1 MKNTSVKIINQL
13 NDNYSY
19 LLFSNTSP
27 SSLVIDPAEH
37 NKILP
42 ILEKKKLKLDYILIT
57 HHHNDHTSGVLGLLK
72 EYPEAQIYSPS
83 ELFSLK
89 INRIADGDKIKTSL
103 NEFQV
108 FSSPGHTLDHVVLC
122 DTKNKL
128 LFVGDVLFRLGCG
141 RVFEGTIEQMH
152 NSLNK
157 LLNLSD
163 DMTVYC
169 GHEYT
174 LNNLKFL
181 EHLFVHNDILE
192 NTKKQILR
200 DLKLKNKSI
209 PFILG
214 DEKRSNPFLNPEC
227 EMASKIK
234 KNNNY
239 SNLEFF
245 RYLREKKDNF

>member
-1 MKNTSVKIINQL
+1 MLFAKINTHLHKN
-13 NDNYSY
+13 
-19 LLFSNTSP
+19 LLFNFEN
-27 SSLVIDPAEH
+27 SLIFTTF
-37 NKILP
+37 NF
-42 ILEKKKLKLDYILIT
+42 
-57 HHHNDHTSGVLGLLK
+57 HTSGVLGLLK
-72 EYPEAQIYSPS
+72 EYPDAQIYSPS
-83 ELFSLK
+83 ELFSLTINK
-89 INRIADGDKIKTSL
+89 ITDGDKIKTSL

-108 FSSPGHTLDHVVLC
+108 FSTPGHTLDHIVLC

-157 LLNLSD
+157 ILNLSD

-181 EHLFVHNDILE
+181 EHLFVQNDILA

-214 DEKRSNPFLNPEC
+214 DEKISNPFLNPEC
-227 EMASKIK
+227 EMASEFK

>member
-1 MKNTSVKIINQL
+1 MKDIKVEIINQL
-13 NDNYSY
+13 TDNYSY
-19 LLFSNTSP
+19 LIFNNGI
-27 SSLVIDPAEH
+27 SSSIIVDPAEDE
-37 NKILP
+37 KIIQFL
-42 ILEKKKLKLDYILIT
+42 KKNKLKLEHIIIT

-72 EYPEAQIYSPS
+72 EYPNAQIYSPS

-89 INRIADGDKIKTSL
+89 INRISDGDKINTSL

-108 FSSPGHTLDHVVLC
+108 FSTPGHTLDHVALC
-122 DTKNKL
+122 DTKNNL

-157 LLNLSD
+157 ILNLSD

-181 EHLFVHNDILE
+181 EHLFVQNDILA

-227 EMASKIK
+227 EMASKFK
-234 KNNNY
+234 KNNSY

>member
-1 MKNTSVKIINQL
+1 MTEIKVEIINQL
-13 NDNYSY
+13 SDNYSY
-19 LLFSNTSP
+19 IIFNNINSSSIVVDP
-27 SSLVIDPAEH
+27 SEDE
-37 NKILP
+37 KIIKVLK
-42 ILEKKKLKLDYILIT
+42 KKKLKLEYILIT
-57 HHHNDHTSGVLGLLK
+57 HHHNDHTSGVLGLVK
-72 EYPEAQIYSPS
+72 EYPQAKIYSPS
-83 ELFSLK
+83 ELFSVTINK
-89 INRIADGDKIKTSL
+89 ISNGDKIKTRL

-108 FSSPGHTLDHVVLC
+108 FATPGHTLDHVVLC

-181 EHLFVHNDILE
+181 EHLFVQNDILE

-200 DLKLKNKSI
+200 DLKLNNKSI

-227 EMASKIK
+227 EMASEFK

>member
-1 MKNTSVKIINQL
+1 MANLKVEIINQL

-19 LLFSNTSP
+19 LIFNNETS
-27 SSLVIDPAEH
+27 SSIIIDPAEDK
-37 NKILP
+37 KI
-42 ILEKKKLKLDYILIT
+42 IYFLEKKKLKLEYIFIT
-57 HHHNDHTSGVLGLLK
+57 HHHADHTSGVLGLVK
-72 EYPEAQIYSPS
+72 QYPQIQIYSPS
-83 ELFSLK
+83 GLSNISINK
-89 INRIADGDKIKTSL
+89 ISNGNKIKTKL
-103 NEFQV
+103 NEFQI
-108 FSSPGHTLDHVVLC
+108 FSAPGHTLDHIVLC
-122 DTKNKL
+122 DNKNKL

-157 LLNLSD
+157 ILNLSD
-163 DMTVYC
+163 DMKVFC

-181 EHLFVHNDILE
+181 ESIFIKNSILE
-192 NTKKQILR
+192 NTKIQILE

-209 PFILG
+209 PFVLG
-214 DEKRSNPFLNPEC
+214 EEKKSNPFLNPDC
-227 EMASKIK
+227 KMASKFK

-239 SNLEFF
+239 SNLQLF

>member
-1 MKNTSVKIINQL
+1 MKDIKVEIINQL
-13 NDNYSY
+13 SDNYSY
-19 LLFSNTSP
+19 LIFNIATS
-27 SSLVIDPAEH
+27 SSIIIDPAEDE
-37 NKILP
+37 KIIQVL
-42 ILEKKKLKLDYILIT
+42 KKNKLKLEYILIT

-72 EYPEAQIYSPS
+72 EYPDAQIYSPS
-83 ELFSLK
+83 ELFSLTINK
-89 INRIADGDKIKTSL
+89 ITDGDKIKTSL

-108 FSSPGHTLDHVVLC
+108 FSTPGHTLDHVVLC

-181 EHLFVHNDILE
+181 EHLFVQNDILT

-227 EMASKIK
+227 EMASEFK

>member
-1 MKNTSVKIINQL
+1 MTNLNIDIINQL

-19 LLFSNTSP
+19 LIFDNYTS
-27 SSLVIDPAEH
+27 SSIIIDPAEDE
-37 NKILP
+37 KIIQ
-42 ILEKKKLKLDYILIT
+42 ILKKNKLKLEYIFIT
-57 HHHNDHTSGVLGLLK
+57 HHHDDHTSGVLGLLK
-72 EYPEAQIYSPS
+72 EYPHAQIYSPS
-83 ELFSLK
+83 ELFSLA
-89 INRIADGDKIKTSL
+89 INRISDGDKIKTPL

-122 DTKNKL
+122 DTKNNL

-157 LLNLSD
+157 ILNLSD

-181 EHLFVHNDILE
+181 EHLFVQNDILA

-214 DEKRSNPFLNPEC
+214 DEKKSNPFLNPEC
-227 EMASKIK
+227 EMASEFK

>member
-1 MKNTSVKIINQL
+1 MTDISVKIINQL
-13 NDNYSY
+13 RDNYSY
-19 LLFSNTSP
+19 LIFNNNTS
-27 SSLVIDPAEH
+27 SSIIIDPAEDE
-37 NKILP
+37 KIIQVLK
-42 ILEKKKLKLDYILIT
+42 KKKLKLEYIFIT

-72 EYPEAQIYSPS
+72 EYPNALIYSPS
-83 ELFSLK
+83 ELYSIK
-89 INRIADGDKIKTSL
+89 INKISDGDKIKTSL
-103 NEFQV
+103 NNFQV
-108 FSSPGHTLDHVVLC
+108 FSAPGHTLDHVVLS
-122 DTKNKL
+122 DPKNKL

-141 RVFEGTIEQMH
+141 RIFEGTIEQMH

-157 LLNLSD
+157 FLNLPN
-163 DMTVYC
+163 DMRVYC

-181 EHLFVHNDILE
+181 EHLFIGNDILE
-192 NTKKQILR
+192 NSKKQILE

-214 DEKRSNPFLNPEC
+214 DEKRSNPFLNPDC
-227 EMASKIK
+227 EMTSEFK

>member
-1 MKNTSVKIINQL
+1 MKKIFVEIINQL

-19 LLFSNTSP
+19 LIFGKNCFSSII
-27 SSLVIDPAEH
+27 VDPAESEIIIS
-37 NKILP
+37 ILK
-42 ILEKKKLKLDYILIT
+42 KKKLNLEYIFIT

-72 EYPEAQIYSPS
+72 EYPEVKIFSPS
-83 ELFSLK
+83 ELYSLK
-89 INRIADGDKIKTSL
+89 IDKISDGDKIKTLL
-103 NEFQV
+103 NEFHV
-108 FSSPGHTLDHVVLC
+108 LSAPGHTLDHIVLC
-122 DTKNKL
+122 DIKNNF

-141 RVFEGTIEQMH
+141 RVFEGSIEQMH

-163 DMTVYC
+163 DMKVYC

-181 EHLFVHNDILE
+181 ENIFSKNIILE
-192 NTKKQILR
+192 NAKKQILG
-200 DLKLKNKSI
+200 DLNSKKRSI
-209 PFILG
+209 PFVLG
-214 DEKRSNPFLNPEC
+214 EEKKTNPFLNPNC
-227 EMASKIK
+227 EVSTEFKTK
-234 KNNNY
+234 NNY